1 MMGASTHALV
11 WMQPLVT
18 TDAVKSKFYEQVKI
32 SHLAIQKFKPIIYW
46 YFKKKKH
53 FITEFFLE
61 INE

>member
-46 YFKKKKH
+46 YFNKKNK
-53 FITEFFLE
+53 IL
-61 INE
+61 